1 MNDPPLVPLNPSPST
16 PGLGGLLLPILGWN
30 PPPPPQPPAYLVFTS
45 CCGFFP
51 PSVVWV
57 VIFVLQLENYP

>member
-30 PPPPPQPPAYLVFTS
+30 PPPR
-45 CCGFFP
+45 P
-51 PSVVWV
+51 PSLQPTWCSPAAVASSLP
-57 VIFVLQLENYP
+57 VLFGL